1 MLSVFSSSSSTM
13 TTSVEAVPT
22 ISIVQPTPAKRFGT
36 LDGHVH
42 QSVDKPTPTQTRQ
55 SQSHRLLYKGALT
68 LSDDHTD
75 VSLEGICF
83 VAHLPPTSPTSFLNS
98 PLPLALES
106 MHGRPSLRITS
117 IIPLASVAE
126 RLDDASDVRLYWHPD
141 ASYLANEFFMS
152 VVWKLGGWDQHT
164 GRSNRCVKIALGDE
178 DISEENELIIYGQCP
193 PSTPTVTFMA
203 PSPGRSAT
211 PTYVTS
217 NDQLTS
223 PIFLSLLANVPTRI
237 LGPNSI
243 YGSPGRKGAK
253 RLLSV
258 RDTSPER
265 ASDRLKK
272 KGKIAL
278 PPDRTTGRTPFSR
291 TQTMPTLVFGGGGGG
306 RAGNRATSPAFIN
319 NGALLQAMGSI
330 RRSGSGDSHSNGRG
344 AMMRSHSRGSSV
356 SSAVAVEDDVFKVP
370 EPVIQS
376 QSQSRHRMIGGG
388 GGGESSIASA
398 PSGKEKEEISELET
412 TNKNAIKRQTT
423 SVLASHG
430 VPKDHPEFR
439 DIYNWVQRGVA
450 FALRKSIN
458 VKRLE
463 RDQMKALVTK
473 HVEMYMDE
481 PVASLVDPNA
491 MDLG

>member
-75 VSLEGICF
+75 VSLE
-83 VAHLPPTSPTSFLNS
+83 AHLPPTSPTSFLNS

-193 PSTPTVTFMA
+193 PSTPTVTFMVTRLLPIA
-203 PSPGRSAT
+203 ETR
-211 PTYVTS
+211 PTHRPPRP
-217 NDQLTS
+217 DDPL
-223 PIFLSLLANVPTRI
+223 PRR
-237 LGPNSI
+237 PNSI

-291 TQTMPTLVFGGGGGG
+291 TQTMPTLVFGGGGGGGG

-463 RDQMKALVTK
+463 RDQMKALITK